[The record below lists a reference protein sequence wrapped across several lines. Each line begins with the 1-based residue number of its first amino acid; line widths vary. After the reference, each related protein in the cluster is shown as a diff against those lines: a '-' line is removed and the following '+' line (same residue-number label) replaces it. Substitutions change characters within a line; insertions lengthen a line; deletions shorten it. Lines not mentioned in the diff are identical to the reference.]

1 MMYNVT
7 IGLEVHCEVKTNS
20 KNFSSARN
28 TYSEYPNE
36 NVDTIDIGLPG
47 ILPVANKEAF
57 RKSLMMALA
66 LNCKTPDIVMFD
78 RKNYYYPDLP
88 KGYQIT
94 QMEKPVGVDGY
105 VMINVNGEDKKIGIH
120 DIHLEEDTASMEHF
134 SDYSL
139 IDYNRAGVPLLE
151 TVTTPSIHSA
161 DEAIAFLETLKG
173 IFLYTGVS
181 EARTDRGQMRVDVN
195 ISLSKDDTLGTRT
208 EMKNINSFNNVRL
221 AIETEIK
228 RQTEVLENGGIIL
241 QETRR
246 FDEEKMETFPM
257 RSKVDAVDYKYYIE
271 PNIPPIKID
280 DSWIEEIKKEI
291 PMLQFDRVEKYMN
304 EYNLSR
310 YDSEIIVKDKSVSD
324 YFEETIELG
333 CNPKSSANWITS
345 VILGYLN
352 KNDLKI
358 NDIYLTPKM
367 LVELIN
373 MVDSGK
379 ISSKQSK
386 QVFTKCLEEN
396 KAPSKVVKELGMTQI
411 TDDKTIRDIVVKVL
425 DEHPDLIEDHRKG
438 KNTFDFFVGQ
448 VMKATR
454 GQANPGITASIIR
467 EEIEKRWLY
476 VRFKRFI

>member
-1 MMYNVT
+1 MYKVT

-20 KNFSSARN
+20 KNFSSAKN
-28 TYSEYPNE
+28 AYSEYPNE
-36 NVDTIDIGLPG
+36 NVDVVDLGFPG
-47 ILPVANKEAF
+47 ILPVANKDAF

-66 LNCKTPDIVMFD
+66 LNCKTPDVVMFD

-151 TVTTPSIHSA
+151 TVTTPSIHSV
-161 DEAIAFLETLKG
+161 DEAIAFLEALKG

-181 EARTDRGQMRVDVN
+181 DARTDRGEMRVDVN
-195 ISLSKDDTLGTRT
+195 LSLSKDETLGTRT
-208 EMKNINSFNNVRL
+208 EMKNLNSFNTVKL
-221 AIETEIK
+221 AIEAEIK
-228 RQTEVLENGGIIL
+228 RQTEVLESGGVIL

-246 FDEEKMETFPM
+246 FDEEKMETIAM

-280 DSWIEEIKKEI
+280 DVWIEEIKKEI
-291 PMLQFDRVEKYMN
+291 PMLQYDRIEKYMG
-304 EYNLSR
+304 EYELSR
-310 YDSEIIVKDKSVSD
+310 YDSTIIVKDKNVSD
-324 YFEETIELG
+324 YFEETISLG

-345 VILGYLN
+345 IILGHLN

-358 NDIYLTPKM
+358 TDIYLTPKM
-367 LVELIN
+367 LYELIN
-373 MVDSGK
+373 MVDEGK

-386 QVFTKCLEEN
+386 QVFIKCLEEN
-396 KAPSKVVKELGMTQI
+396 KEPSKVVKELGMTQI
-411 TDDKTIRDIVVKVL
+411 TDDKTIRDMVGKLL
-425 DEHPDLIEDHRKG
+425 DEYPNLIEDHRKG

-454 GQANPGITASIIR
+454 GQANPGITANIIR
-467 EEIEKRWLY
+467 EEMEKR
-476 VRFKRFI
+476 

>member
-1 MMYNVT
+1 MYNVT

-20 KNFSSARN
+20 KNFSSSRN
-28 TYSEYPNE
+28 SYSEYPNE
-36 NVDTIDIGLPG
+36 NIDTVDIGLPG

-57 RKSLMMALA
+57 RKSLLMALA
-66 LNCKTPDIVMFD
+66 LNCKTPDVVMFD

-94 QMEKPVGVDGY
+94 QMTKPVGIDGY
-105 VMINVNGEDKKIGIH
+105 VMINVDGKDIKVGIH

-139 IDYNRAGVPLLE
+139 LDYNRAGVPLLE

-181 EARTDRGQMRVDVN
+181 DARTDRGEMRVDVN

-221 AIETEIK
+221 AIESEIK
-228 RQTEVLENGGIIL
+228 RQEEILNNGGVIE

-246 FDEEKMETFPM
+246 FDEKELKTYLM

-271 PNIPPIKID
+271 PNIPPIKIE
-280 DSWIEEIKKEI
+280 DSWIEEIKKDI
-291 PMLQFDRVEKYMN
+291 PMLQYDRINKYIN
-304 EYNLSR
+304 ELGLSR
-310 YDSEIIVKDKSVSD
+310 YDSEILVHDKKVSD
-324 YFEETIELG
+324 YFEKVIDMG
-333 CNPKSSANWITS
+333 IDPKNASNWITTT
-345 VILGYLN
+345 IMGYLN
-352 KNDLKI
+352 KENKEI
-358 NDIYLTPKM
+358 TEIPLTEEY
-367 LVELIN
+367 LVELIKL
-373 MVDSGK
+373 VDDGI

-386 QVFTKCLEEN
+386 KVFEHVITDN
-396 KAPSKVVKELGMTQI
+396 KRPKDLVKELGLTQI

-448 VMKATR
+448 VMKQTR
-454 GQANPGITASIIR
+454 GQANPGMTANIIK
-467 EEIEKRWLY
+467 EEIEKR
-476 VRFKRFI
+476 

>member
-1 MMYNVT
+1 MYKVT

-28 TYSEYPNE
+28 AYSEYPNE
-36 NVDTIDIGLPG
+36 NIDTVDIGLPG

-66 LNCKTPDIVMFD
+66 LNCKTPDVVMFD

-94 QMEKPVGVDGY
+94 QMEKPVGIDGY

-139 IDYNRAGVPLLE
+139 LDYNRAGVPLLE
-151 TVTTPSIHSA
+151 TVTTPCMHSV
-161 DEAIAFLETLKG
+161 DEAIAFLEALKG

-181 EARTDRGQMRVDVN
+181 DARTDRGEMRVDVN
-195 ISLSKDDTLGTRT
+195 LSLSKDDTLGTRT
-208 EMKNINSFNNVRL
+208 EMKNINSFNSVRL

-228 RQTEVLENGGIIL
+228 RQTEVLESGGVIL

-246 FDEEKMETFPM
+246 FDEEKMETFAM

-280 DSWIEEIKKEI
+280 DAWLDEIKKDI
-291 PMLQFDRVEKYMN
+291 PMLQYDRTLKYMN
-304 EYNLSR
+304 EYDLSR
-310 YDSEIIVKDKSVSD
+310 YDSTIIVKDKSVSD
-324 YFEETIELG
+324 YFEETIKLG

-345 VILGYLN
+345 VILGHLN

-386 QVFTKCLEEN
+386 EVFTKCLEEN
-396 KAPSKVVKELGMTQI
+396 KEPSKVVKELGMTQI

-454 GQANPGITASIIR
+454 GQANPGMTANIIR
-467 EEIEKRWLY
+467 EEIEKR
-476 VRFKRFI
+476 

>member
-1 MMYNVT
+1 MYKVT

-36 NVDTIDIGLPG
+36 NIDTTDLGLPG

-94 QMEKPVGVDGY
+94 QMEKPVGIDGY

-181 EARTDRGQMRVDVN
+181 EARTDRGEMRVDVN

-228 RQTEVLENGGIIL
+228 RQTEVLENGGVIL

-280 DSWIEEIKKEI
+280 DSWIEEIKAEI
-291 PMLQFDRVEKYMN
+291 PMLQYDRIEKYMK
-304 EYNLSR
+304 EYELSR
-310 YDSEIIVKDKSVSD
+310 YDSTIIVKDKSVSD
-324 YFEETIELG
+324 YFEETIKLG

-345 VILGYLN
+345 VILGHLN

-358 NDIYLTPKM
+358 DDIYLTPKM
-367 LVELIN
+367 LVELID

-386 QVFTKCLEEN
+386 QVFTKCLEDRIE
-396 KAPSKVVKELGMTQI
+396 PSKVVKELGMTQI

-454 GQANPGITASIIR
+454 GQANPGMTANIIR
-467 EEIEKRWLY
+467 EEIEKR
-476 VRFKRFI
+476 

>member
-1 MMYNVT
+1 MYNVT

-467 EEIEKRWLY
+467 EEIEKR
-476 VRFKRFI
+476 

>member
-1 MMYNVT
+1 MYKVT

-20 KNFSSARN
+20 KNFSSSRN

-36 NVDTIDIGLPG
+36 NIDTVDIGLPG

-66 LNCKTPDIVMFD
+66 LNCKTPDVVMFD

-228 RQTEVLENGGIIL
+228 RQIEVLERGGEIV

-246 FDEEKMETFPM
+246 FDEEKMQTFSM

-271 PNIPPIKID
+271 PNIPPIKIE
-280 DSWIEEIKKEI
+280 DSWIEEIKKDI
-291 PMLQFDRVEKYMN
+291 PMLQYDRVQKYMN
-304 EYNLSR
+304 EYELSR
-310 YDSEIIVKDKSVSD
+310 YDSEIIVKDKLVSD
-324 YFEETIELG
+324 YFEKTISLG

-345 VILGYLN
+345 VILGHLN

-358 NDIYLTPKM
+358 TEIYLTPKM
-367 LVELIN
+367 LVELID

-386 QVFTKCLEEN
+386 QVFAKCLEEN
-396 KAPSKVVKELGMTQI
+396 KEPSKVVKELGMTQI

-454 GQANPGITASIIR
+454 GQANPGLTANIIR
-467 EEIEKRWLY
+467 EEIEKR
-476 VRFKRFI
+476 

>member
-1 MMYNVT
+1 MYKVT

-36 NVDTIDIGLPG
+36 NIDTVDIGLPG
-47 ILPVANKEAF
+47 ILPVANKDAF

-66 LNCKTPDIVMFD
+66 LNCQTPDIVMFD

-94 QMEKPVGVDGY
+94 QMEKPVGINGY
-105 VMINVNGEDKKIGIH
+105 VMINVNGVDLKIGIH
-120 DIHLEEDTASMEHF
+120 DIHLEEDTASLDHF
-134 SDYSL
+134 GNYSL
-139 IDYNRAGVPLLE
+139 IDYNRSGVPLLE
-151 TVTTPSIHSA
+151 TVTEPCLHSA
-161 DEAIAFLETLKG
+161 DEAITFLEALKG

-181 EARTDRGQMRVDVN
+181 EARTDRGQMRCDVN
-195 ISLSKDDTLGTRT
+195 ISLSETDELGTKV

-221 AIETEIK
+221 AIEYEIK
-228 RQTEVLENGGIIL
+228 RQTEILQSGGKVL

-246 FDEEKMETFPM
+246 FDDEDMKTYSM

-291 PMLQFDRVEKYMN
+291 PMLQYERVEKYMG
-304 EYNLSR
+304 EYELSR
-310 YDSEIIVKDKSVSD
+310 YDSDIIVKDKRVSD
-324 YFEETIELG
+324 YFEETIKLG

-352 KNDLKI
+352 KYELNITDLF
-358 NDIYLTPKM
+358 LTPTM
-367 LVELIN
+367 LVELIK
-373 MVDSGK
+373 MVDEGK

-386 QVFTKCLEEN
+386 QVFFKCLEEN
-396 KAPSKVVKELGMTQI
+396 KEPKAIVKELGMTQI

-425 DEHPDLIEDHRKG
+425 DERPDLIEDHRKG
-438 KNTFDFFVGQ
+438 KNTFDYFVGQ

-454 GQANPGITASIIR
+454 GQANPSVTKNIIL
-467 EEIEKRWLY
+467 EEMEKR
-476 VRFKRFI
+476 